1 MRNTNLLND
10 YAFKYVFGQD
20 CKEARQAL
28 IALLRVFLERKV
40 RFVKIK
46 NSEMFKNVKSMKDAR
61 LDLLVEFDD
70 GEQID
75 LEMQLSKTTDDLQA
89 RFGYYLA
96 RMHGSQD
103 MKGKFYNELMPSHV
117 LVFLNVK
124 LFESDALCRTFQMKD
139 EHGECYEENP
149 KMRIIMVEMPRLNVD
164 KPLEEMN
171 LKERMIYYFLNCQR
185 GDEDSKIKTMIE
197 SDEVIQMVEKRVNTI
212 GEDRW
217 KELQNF
223 FTELHKQE
231 EENERRLAL
240 MQRDEAFEQRDE
252 AFEQRDEAFEQRDEA
267 FEQRDEANKR
277 ADKEAK
283 RANNA
288 ESRISQMVLEL
299 SKTTSNEQIQQMF
312 NLTDQE
318 MNMYLDIRK

>member
-28 IALLRVFLERKV
+28 KALLSVFLERKV
-40 RFVKIK
+40 RVAKVK
-46 NSEMFKNVKSMKDAR
+46 NSELFKNVESMKDAR

-75 LEMQLSKTTDDLQA
+75 LEMQLSKTEDNLQA

-96 RMHGSQD
+96 RLHGSQD
-103 MKGKFYNELMPSHV
+103 MKGKFYNELMTSHV

-124 LFESDALCRTFQMKD
+124 LFERDCLCRTFQMKD
-139 EHGECYEENP
+139 EQNECYEKEP
-149 KMRIIMVEMPRLNVD
+149 RMRIIMVEMPRLKLD
-164 KPLEEMN
+164 KTLEEMN
-171 LKERMIYYFLNCQR
+171 AKERMIYYFLNCQK

-231 EENERRLAL
+231 EENERRLIWMKANKKV
-240 MQRDEAFEQRDE
+240 E
-252 AFEQRDEAFEQRDEA
+252 
-267 FEQRDEANKR
+267 EANKR
-277 ADKEAK
+277 ADVEAK
-283 RANNA
+283 RADEQA
-288 ESRISQMVLEL
+288 KRADEQAKRADVEAKRADKSDSRLVQAISEL
-299 SKTTSNEQIQQMF
+299 SKIMSKEQIQQMF
-312 NLTDQE
+312 TLTDQE
-318 MNMYLDIRK
+318 MNIYTRK